1 MADSPALKLAHV
13 RPVRPADFPS
23 AEPWEEHLGQSQRHL
38 ELCFLLFALLK
49 RLVTPEHSCGSDQ
62 FVYWNARSNRRQ
74 LAPDGYVKLGV
85 PHEAVNSWKTWEKG
99 IPELAVE
106 ILSPSDTPE
115 RWTFEEKLER
125 YHELG
130 VRELVCFD
138 VDGRAGERLR
148 VWDLIQGDLVERVVE
163 GESTPCLV
171 LSHALGASM
180 AWTVA
185 PFAGFPAAL
194 RLTRDGALVAT
205 AEEER
210 DATAQERDA
219 TAHQR
224 DAAAKERDEAVQ
236 QRDTAEREASA
247 LAARVAE
254 LEAKLNG
261 R

>member
-1 MADSPALKLAHV
+1 MQPHERRPDAHTKLEPMADSPALKLAHV

-23 AEPWEEHLGQSQRHL
+23 AEPWEEHLGQSRRHL

-49 RLVTPEHSCGSDQ
+49 RLVAPQHSCGSDQ

-74 LAPDGYVKLGV
+74 LAPDAFVKLRV
-85 PHEAVNSWKTWEKG
+85 VDEPINSWKTWERG

-130 VRELVCFD
+130 VRELVCFNM
-138 VDGRAGERLR
+138 DGHVGERLR
-148 VWDLIQGDLVERVVE
+148 VWDLILGDLVERIVE
-163 GESTPCLV
+163 GESTPCLT
-171 LSHALGASM
+171 LSGALGAAM
-180 AWTVA
+180 TWTIA
-185 PFAGFPAAL
+185 PFGEFPAAL
-194 RLTRDGALVAT
+194 RLMRDGVMVPA

-210 DATAQERDA
+210 D
-219 TAHQR
+219 
-224 DAAAKERDEAVQ
+224 K
-236 QRDTAEREASA
+236 AEREARG

-254 LEAKLNG
+254 LEAKLRG
-261 R
+261 E